1 MVVYAVRKFIKSCIL
16 SFFIL
21 LLSGQ
26 ITLAQDSR
34 IEVYEGRYI
43 IQYKEGRVLPRQST
57 QIDARFDGVARSLKR
72 SKNGKHALVRDV
84 RSSKAQRSS
93 VRNII
98 THNEQ
103 DSSDFCGQLLASDDN
118 IASCEPEA
126 VLRTE
131 DLPNDSH
138 YDQLW
143 GLDKISAPAA
153 WDETTGGN
161 VIVAVL
167 DTGVDHTHPD
177 LAENMWVNTD
187 EIPGNGIDDDGNG
200 YVDDIYGYDFYNN
213 DGDPYDDHSHGT
225 HCAGTI
231 GARGNNTLGVV
242 GVSWNVKIMALKFLA
257 ASGAGSTLD
266 AAEAVDYAVANGAK
280 VLSMSF
286 GGHFPSTALRD
297 ALQRASDAG
306 VLLVAAAGNNARDTD
321 VLTHYPSGFDS
332 ETILAIAATDQDDNI
347 AWFSN
352 FGATKVDIA
361 APGVSIYS
369 TVPGGYA
376 AMSGTSM
383 ATPHVAGL
391 AALLSS
397 YDPSLTALELKSK
410 IMNSGDTLSSLQG
423 LMVSS
428 ARINAQR
435 TLDPNSTPGV
445 GGGDSG
451 QQISQIIPKR
461 FQNRRAGKNTVYKKG
476 PFTLRVNGTKGSEA
490 TISLDLL
497 GPIEHTCELGT
508 YQFLTDRVVL
518 RGRMRLNNVMRYTS
532 RTELHVDES
541 SQSVT
546 SRVKWK
552 NPLTSAQRAKRKA
565 QKAQITAQSESYQE
579 QAEAA
584 CDAIR
589 GSLVR
594 IK

>member
-187 EIPGNGIDDDGNG
+187 EIPGNGIDDDNNG
-200 YVDDIYGYDFYNN
+200 YVDDIHGWNFLGGK
-213 DGDPYDDHSHGT
+213 DGRSINHETLEITREYVRLTKKFKDTDPKMLNGDAKKEYAYYQKIKEDYETAVDD
-225 HCAGTI
+225 AKRQME
-231 GARGNNTLGVV
+231 GAMKNIKPIEDAFDAVEKALGKTDVT
-242 GVSWNVKIMALKFLA
+242 AED
-257 ASGAGSTLD
+257 LD
-266 AAEAVDYAVANGAK
+266 AVK
-280 VLSMSF
+280 
-286 GGHFPSTALRD
+286 T
-297 ALQRASDAG
+297 
-306 VLLVAAAGNNARDTD
+306 
-321 VLTHYPSGFDS
+321 
-332 ETILAIAATDQDDNI
+332 DDNEELQ
-347 AWFSN
+347 
-352 FGATKVDIA
+352 GQVDILKRVF
-361 APGVSIYS
+361 GN
-369 TVPGGYA
+369 G
-376 AMSGTSM
+376 
-383 ATPHVAGL
+383 
-391 AALLSS
+391 LSS
-397 YDPSLTALELKSK
+397 RAD
-410 IMNSGDTLSSLQG
+410 
-423 LMVSS
+423 
-428 ARINAQR
+428 
-435 TLDPNSTPGV
+435 LDRV
-445 GGGDSG
+445 KDQVSG
-451 QQISQIIPKR
+451 Q
-461 FQNRRAGKNTVYKKG
+461 
-476 PFTLRVNGTKGSEA
+476 L
-490 TISLDLL
+490 
-497 GPIEHTCELGT
+497 
-508 YQFLTDRVVL
+508 
-518 RGRMRLNNVMRYTS
+518 
-532 RTELHVDES
+532 
-541 SQSVT
+541 
-546 SRVKWK
+546 
-552 NPLTSAQRAKRKA
+552 
-565 QKAQITAQSESYQE
+565 
-579 QAEAA
+579 
-584 CDAIR
+584 
-589 GSLVR
+589 
-594 IK
+594 